1 MAFPS
6 DVTEGGMIISFN
18 EMHSSKALF
27 PIDITDI
34 GNETSVIKEHFL
46 NALLPIEVTV
56 GGMAILLILSFP
68 KK

>member
-1 MAFPS
+1 
-6 DVTEGGMIISFN
+6 
-18 EMHSSKALF
+18 MHSSKALF
-27 PIDITDI
+27 PIDITDM

-46 NALLPIEVTV
+46 NELLPIEVTV